1 MSALYSFLM
10 GQQGTSGALRSSEA
24 GTSGEGRP
32 AGAFSVGEVQLG
44 PLAQTAGQGP
54 GREFSLPAS
63 APQLLSPRGPWAP
76 LVIPLVT
83 PAQMEA
89 GGNRQ
94 RTAQVIDTVSEAQT
108 LSRERPLGL
117 EQGRESGTLVGG
129 DTPPAERSKALTP
142 EDW

>member
-1 MSALYSFLM
+1 
-10 GQQGTSGALRSSEA
+10 
-24 GTSGEGRP
+24 
-32 AGAFSVGEVQLG
+32 
-44 PLAQTAGQGP
+44 
-54 GREFSLPAS
+54 
-63 APQLLSPRGPWAP
+63 
-76 LVIPLVT
+76 
-83 PAQMEA
+83 MEA

-129 DTPPAERSKALTP
+129 DTPLAERSKALTP